1 MDKAAFYVDTFKDG
15 SVDKNAGELAIK
27 LRDEKL
33 QKAIYKRN
41 SKRFEIDWSGMDGI
55 SLETHSKYFNGK
67 TLCLSGWTYL
77 LNIFSLDFV
86 TEFYKIMLRLIDRS
100 AKKVERSELGM
111 LKYELHCHLW
121 ILSEACSWFVG
132 RSSEVDRVK
141 QYITGLSTHC
151 FVVYGAPGSGNNS

>member
-77 LNIFSLDFV
+77 FNISSIDFV

>member
-1 MDKAAFYVDTFKDG
+1 MFDYVEEWDDAVG
-15 SVDKNAGELAIK
+15 DVLDDDPHNEK
-27 LRDEKL
+27 LRESIEDHFVNQL
-33 QKAIYKRN
+33 RHH

-77 LNIFSLDFV
+77 FNISSIDFV